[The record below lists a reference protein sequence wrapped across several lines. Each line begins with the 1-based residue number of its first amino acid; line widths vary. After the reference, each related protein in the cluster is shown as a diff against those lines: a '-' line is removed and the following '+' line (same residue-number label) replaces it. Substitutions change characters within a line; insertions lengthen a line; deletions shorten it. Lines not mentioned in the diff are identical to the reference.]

1 MGLAERSAEGEALR
15 VLNGRPEPLPEPLL
29 DPVALSNA
37 DLDPVCDTVDVR
49 DTLILRVRVGE
60 PVPVRDPTTLLL

>member
-1 MGLAERSAEGEALR
+1 MALPERDVDGEALR

-29 DPVALSNA
+29 DPVGVPNV

-60 PVPVRDPTTLLL
+60 PVPVRDPATLLL